1 LREHDRSTDIPRRRR
16 RRFDDD
22 EPPVHRHRSPAAAE
36 PAGSSDLAELD
47 GRAGTDLDGPPAG
60 DRWSTWTGAAHGPR
74 PRPRWVVTEHGAVD
88 TELGVLKTGKE
99 ADVHLLERAVPG
111 TGRRVLL
118 AAKRYR
124 TAEHR
129 MFHRDAGYTE
139 GRRVRRSRE
148 TRAMARRTA
157 FGRDLLAGQWAAAE
171 FAALS
176 RLWADGVAVAYPVQ
190 LDGTELLLEF
200 VGSPDGTAAP
210 RLAQLRPDPDELADL
225 WRQLVDALCGL
236 ARHGLTHGDLSAY
249 NLLVHRQGG
258 AQSRLVMIDLPQVV
272 DVVGN
277 PQGPA
282 FLARDVARVA
292 EWFTARGLAP
302 GIGDTLLAAVCAEL
316 GIPAVTVDP
325 ATSHP

>member
-1 LREHDRSTDIPRRRR
+1 LREHDLDRPFVKNRR

-22 EPPVHRHRSPAAAE
+22 EPVHRHRPPAE
-36 PAGSSDLAELD
+36 PIDLD
-47 GRAGTDLDGPPAG
+47 GRAGTDIDGPPAG

-74 PRPRWVVTEHGAVD
+74 PRPRWVVTEHAAVD
-88 TELGVLKTGKE
+88 TERGVLKTGKE

-176 RLWADGVAVAYPVQ
+176 RLWADGVAVPYPVQ

-249 NLLVHRQGG
+249 NLLVHDG
-258 AQSRLVMIDLPQVV
+258 RLVLIDLPQVV

-282 FLARDVARVA
+282 FLARDVARVT
-292 EWFTARGLAP
+292 EWFTARGLTP
-302 GIGDTLLAAVCAEL
+302 GIGDALLAVVCAEL
-316 GIPAVTVDP
+316 GIPAVTADR
-325 ATSHP
+325 ASSHP